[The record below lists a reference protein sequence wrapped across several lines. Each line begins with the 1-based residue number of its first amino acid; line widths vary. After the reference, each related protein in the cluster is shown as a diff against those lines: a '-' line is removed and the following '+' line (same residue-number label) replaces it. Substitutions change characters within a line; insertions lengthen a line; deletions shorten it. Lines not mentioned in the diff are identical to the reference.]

1 MLSRVAPSLLSPMS
15 MASPMRGGVARMG
28 FAPSP
33 KELSDDPSIEDV
45 LKVCKAEQAERFAR
59 ANMNGAAYAVTMPG
73 VVAPFGFF
81 DPLELVPQDQDQ
93 IRMYR
98 EAELVHGRVCMM
110 AAVGFLVQENFHP
123 IFSSAGG
130 PVIHQ
135 LDLVL
140 KSSLGQL
147 GASCLLLAIFFSGIY
162 RARVGWKELEVA
174 QWELRSNYKM
184 GNLGFDPLGYSA
196 KMDQTAFLAMQNK
209 ELNNGRLAMIGVA
222 GMTAQELVTDA
233 PLFA

>member
-1 MLSRVAPSLLSPMS
+1 MLARVAPSLLSPMS

-33 KELSDDPSIEDV
+33 KELSDDPSIDDV

-59 ANMNGAAYAVTMPG
+59 ANMNGAAYAVTLPG
-73 VVAPFGFF
+73 VLAPFGFF
-81 DPLELVPQDQDQ
+81 DPLDLVPEDQDQ

-98 EAELVHGRVCMM
+98 EAELIHGRVCMM

-123 IFSSAGG
+123 IFGSASG
-130 PVIHQ
+130 PVIRQ
-135 LDLVL
+135 LDQVL
-140 KSSLGQL
+140 STEIGQL
-147 GASCLLLAIFFSGIY
+147 GGSILLLAIFFSEIW
-162 RARVGWKELEVA
+162 RARVGWKEPEVETWA
-174 QWELRSNYKM
+174 LRSNYKM
-184 GNLGFDPLGYSA
+184 GDLGFDPLGYSA

-222 GMTAQELVTDA
+222 GMTAQELVSDA
-233 PLFA
+233 PIFA